1 MPLPPKTPSPA
12 CLRFRQSMNID
23 YEAWREGTP
32 YDIAA
37 LAGITPDERDQLT
50 DELCDKQSLD
60 WRDVEALRALATQ
73 KAMDRIREA
82 AETQTDAA
90 GVDAFT
96 DDIAREGWT
105 PEIESRFIDK
115 LERAEVMG
123 GALDRLY
130 DIAQAHLTPA
140 VRRQLLRNARISRD
154 PAVRYSMGAFLLYL
168 AGHVDSRWV
177 MDTENRP
184 HLLNLNSA
192 DYKTYKAAVAWLE
205 EKIANPKG

>member
-1 MPLPPKTPSPA
+1 MH
-12 CLRFRQSMNID
+12 ID
-23 YEAWREGTP
+23 YEAWHEGTP

-37 LAGITPDERDQLT
+37 LAGITPEERDQLT
-50 DELCDKQSLD
+50 DELCDKQTLD
-60 WRDVEALRALATQ
+60 WRDVEALRALATPT
-73 KAMDRIREA
+73 ALDRIREA

-90 GVDAFT
+90 GIDAFT

-105 PEIESRFIDK
+105 PDIESRFIDK

-140 VRRQLLRNARISRD
+140 VRRQLLRNARISHD

-205 EKIANPKG
+205 EKIANPKA

>member
-1 MPLPPKTPSPA
+1 MPPPPKHPSPA
-12 CLRFRQSMNID
+12 YTRFKQSMMID
-23 YEAWREGTP
+23 YNAWREGTP

-37 LAGITPDERDQLT
+37 LASITDEERTLLT
-50 DELCDKQSLD
+50 DELWEKPDLD
-60 WRDVEALRALATQ
+60 WRDVEALRALATP
-73 KAMDRIREA
+73 KAIARIGKA
-82 AETQTDAA
+82 AQTQTDAA
-90 GVDAFT
+90 GIDAFT
-96 DDIAREGWT
+96 DDIARESWT

-130 DIAQAHLTPA
+130 DIAEAHLTPA
-140 VRRQLLRNARISRD
+140 VRRQLLRNARISHD
-154 PAVRYSMGAFLLYL
+154 PAVRYSMGAFLLML

-192 DYKTYKAAVAWLE
+192 DYKAYNAAVAWLE
-205 EKIANPKG
+205 EKIANPTG

>member
-1 MPLPPKTPSPA
+1 MPLPPRVPSPA
-12 CLRFRQSMNID
+12 YTRFRLSMNID
-23 YEAWREGTP
+23 YNAWREGTP

-37 LAGITPDERDQLT
+37 LADITPEERALLT
-50 DELCDKQSLD
+50 DDFCDKSDLD
-60 WRDVEALRALATQ
+60 WRDVEALRALATP
-73 KAMDRIREA
+73 KAIARISDA
-82 AETQTDAA
+82 AATQTDAA

-96 DDIAREGWT
+96 DAIAREGWT
-105 PEIESRFIDK
+105 PDIERRFIDK

-130 DIAQAHLTPA
+130 DIAQQHLTPA
-140 VRRQLLRNARISRD
+140 VRRQLLRNARSSHD

-192 DYKTYKAAVAWLE
+192 DYKTYKAAVAWIE
-205 EKIANPKG
+205 DKIANPKA